1 VRLCVLERR
10 KLPRHEADWQ
20 VKLTGRNAKG
30 VRYFGEGV
38 LKNISAGGA
47 FLYTDRSAH
56 VGERLDI
63 SIRLPLKSENWLVY
77 SAEVVRVDC
86 ACPRTGVAIKFDS
99 SWPAF
104 TDK

>member
-1 VRLCVLERR
+1 MERR
-10 KLPRHEADWQ
+10 RLPRHEADWP
-20 VKLTGRNAKG
+20 VKLTGRSNTG
-30 VRYFGEGV
+30 VRFFGEGV
-38 LKNISAGGA
+38 LKNISARGA
-47 FLYTDRSAH
+47 FLYTDRSSH
-56 VGERLDI
+56 VGEKLDV

-86 ACPRTGVAIKFDS
+86 TCPKIGLAIKFDS